1 MSLPRPPAS
10 RLDTGTMA
18 AEQCSSV
25 VFLSNG
31 TIKLGIDLTKGAA
44 VSHFSHVSREGVNL
58 LNAYDHGRLVQVW
71 R

>member
-1 MSLPRPPAS
+1 
-10 RLDTGTMA
+10 MA